1 MEDRG
6 RRRIAAETGHP
17 IKRQVPTA
25 VEYRTHQQESG
36 MVWPGVVGGLYRCV
50 FLKDFLHEGI
60 FPDLI
65 RSFATPKEWPGNPMA
80 SIRRAI
86 AALGSPRLYVVDP
99 KIRSD
104 LERLRDFYFGDESQ
118 SPVDARLRDIYKLD
132 AKLANKQ
139 HLEEQDDLGRAEKK
153 MKGQKAEHNIDIA
166 EGMGS
171 TNQFLMYPDWVLGPD
186 VTTNEV
192 VQLYAPLFSPV

>member
-1 MEDRG
+1 
-6 RRRIAAETGHP
+6 
-17 IKRQVPTA
+17 
-25 VEYRTHQQESG
+25 
-36 MVWPGVVGGLYRCV
+36 
-50 FLKDFLHEGI
+50 
-60 FPDLI
+60 
-65 RSFATPKEWPGNPMA
+65 MA

-86 AALGSPRLYVVDP
+86 AALGSPRFYVVDP

-104 LERLRDFYFGDESQ
+104 LERLRDLYFGDESQ
-118 SPVDARLRDIYKLD
+118 SPADARLHDIYQLD
-132 AKLANKQ
+132 AQLAKKR

-153 MKGQKAEHNIDIA
+153 MKVQKTEHNIDIA

-186 VTTNEV
+186 VTANEA